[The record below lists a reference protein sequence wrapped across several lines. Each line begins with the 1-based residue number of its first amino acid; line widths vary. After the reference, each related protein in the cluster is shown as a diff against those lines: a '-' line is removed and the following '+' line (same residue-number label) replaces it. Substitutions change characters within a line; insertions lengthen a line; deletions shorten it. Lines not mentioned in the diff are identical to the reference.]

1 MERKPKILV
10 VGSFVMD
17 LIVGTERFP
26 DAGETVLGTFFHTAT
41 GGKGANQAV
50 QAARLGAEVVM
61 VGKVGEDDFGRQL
74 IAAAAA
80 AGVDTSH
87 VLVSSTAPSA
97 IGNIQIE
104 TRGGKTNNRICVVPG
119 ANMELKVEDV
129 AFLKEEI
136 AAFDMVI
143 LQLEI
148 PMAVNLAVAEYA
160 AAKGVPVMLNTAPF
174 APLPEE
180 LIPLLSYVSPNEH
193 EASLMSGVE
202 VVDEQSARKAIE
214 KITAMGI
221 DHVIITLGSR
231 GAVVGDGK
239 ECTFYPAVSG
249 VTAVDPTAA
258 GDSFVAA
265 FCTALCGGK
274 SEGEAMNFANR
285 TAAITVTKMGAMP
298 SLPTLQEVE
307 GENQ

>member
-1 MERKPKILV
+1 MNYQPKILV

-26 DAGETVLGTFFHTAT
+26 AAGETVLGTFFHTAT

-50 QAARLGAEVVM
+50 QAARLGAAVTM
-61 VGKVGEDDFGRQL
+61 VGKVGQDDFGRQL
-74 IAAAAA
+74 IAAAAE

-87 VLVSSTAPSA
+87 VLTSTTAPSA

-104 TRGGKTNNRICVVPG
+104 TKDGKTNNRICVVPG
-119 ANMELKVEDV
+119 ANMELTPADID
-129 AFLKEEI
+129 FLKEEI
-136 AAFDMVI
+136 GAFDMVI

-148 PMAVNLAVAEYA
+148 PMDVNVAVAKYA

-174 APLPEE
+174 APLPDE

-193 EASLMSGVE
+193 EARLMSGVE
-202 VVDEQSARKAIE
+202 VVDEQSARKAIA

-231 GAVVGDGK
+231 GAMLDGD
-239 ECTFYPAVSG
+239 FYPAVSG

-274 SEGEAMNFANR
+274 APADAMAFANK

-298 SLPTLQEVE
+298 SLPTLKEVE
-307 GENQ
+307 GE